1 MSSLSLVGISWTRL
15 MQGDDWVIKVDH
27 QHRSASSTLSRPN
40 SDLFKLQTILGAL
53 RPIQSITTGHHTRKC
68 WWWEE
73 AGKSDQQCLPVVLFH
88 CKQVSHLSPLP
99 AAPYRSPSEPYP
111 LFKQIILITLPKP
124 SVRYETE
131 RAHTHLLTLRA
142 SHAKTLFLSVFS
154 VEEESFEV
162 QLTTTNQ

>member
-27 QHRSASSTLSRPN
+27 QHKSASSTLSRPN

-131 RAHTHLLTLRA
+131 RAHTFANT
-142 SHAKTLFLSVFS
+142 SSKSCQNTLFVGFFRRRRKFRSS
-154 VEEESFEV
+154 
-162 QLTTTNQ
+162 THHH